1 MAICLCLMPH
11 ASRAATCVENTIGS
25 NSSTQGALSS
35 DDCRIS
41 DVLSSN
47 DDSFTDLYVFQLS
60 SSADVSINLTSS
72 GFDSFL
78 RLLNAD
84 LSPIAEDD
92 DSGSDFNASITAT
105 LAAGTYKILANSA
118 TNAAQTGTYTLM
130 LSVAGQTVENTR
142 LINIATRGFVGA
154 GDNVLIGGLVIEGAE
169 AKTVLIRARGP
180 ALAEAGIDGA
190 LPDPNISFFS
200 GATLIDNN
208 DDWQEHANM
217 HLIPA
222 DLRPSNSQ
230 ESVIVTTLAPGAYT
244 AIVNGING
252 EEGIG
257 LIEVFEMSNT
267 GETRLINIATRGF
280 VGTGDSVLIAGLVIS
295 GTGTQKVVIRA
306 KGPSLSA
313 LGVSGALIDPNVTL
327 FLGATVIDS
336 NNNWQEHANADK
348 IPTNLIPTEN
358 KEAALYKEL
367 SAGAYTAIVTGADDS
382 TGVAIVEVFEVE

>member
-1 MAICLCLMPH
+1 
-11 ASRAATCVENTIGS
+11 
-25 NSSTQGALSS
+25 
-35 DDCRIS
+35 
-41 DVLSSN
+41 
-47 DDSFTDLYVFQLS
+47 
-60 SSADVSINLTSS
+60 
-72 GFDSFL
+72 
-78 RLLNAD
+78 
-84 LSPIAEDD
+84 
-92 DSGSDFNASITAT
+92 
-105 LAAGTYKILANSA
+105 
-118 TNAAQTGTYTLM
+118 M